1 MLGTLS
7 PVVHQFNYALYRV
20 PLRKEGNSY
29 TMWVADKFTR
39 VYDESTLPD
48 EVKSKMAMV
57 LARGNPILRDDEVT
71 HLNLMTT
78 PIRSD
83 DFIEVGWRVSD
94 MWFVVVLSY
103 DSLMAL
109 RGE

>member
-1 MLGTLS
+1 
-7 PVVHQFNYALYRV
+7 
-20 PLRKEGNSY
+20 
-29 TMWVADKFTR
+29 MWVADKFTR

>member
-1 MLGTLS
+1 M
-7 PVVHQFNYALYRV
+7 Y
-20 PLRKEGNSY
+20 
-29 TMWVADKFTR
+29 VADGFNR
-39 VYDESTLPD
+39 VFDEDTLPD

-57 LARGNPILRDDEVT
+57 MARGNPILHDHEVT

-78 PIRSD
+78 PIRGD

-94 MWFVVVLSY
+94 MWFVVVLTY

>member
-1 MLGTLS
+1 M
-7 PVVHQFNYALYRV
+7 HQFNYALYRV
-20 PLRKEGNSY
+20 PLRREGNTY
-29 TMWVADKFTR
+29 TMYVADGFSR
-39 VYDESTLPD
+39 VFDEDTLPD

-57 LARGNPILRDDEVT
+57 MARGNPILHDHEVT

-94 MWFVVVLSY
+94 MWFVVVLTY
-103 DSLMAL
+103 DSLMKL
-109 RGE
+109 KGED